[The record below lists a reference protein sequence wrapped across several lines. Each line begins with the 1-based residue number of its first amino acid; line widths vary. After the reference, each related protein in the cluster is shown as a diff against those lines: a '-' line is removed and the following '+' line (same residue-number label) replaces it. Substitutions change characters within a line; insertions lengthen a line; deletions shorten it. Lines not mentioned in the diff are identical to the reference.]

1 MVEDSNG
8 GESVGMKRR
17 QKENDEDD
25 TVEIIGAIKSQ
36 EPLEDNIDSLS
47 KVVAVNQPR
56 QAQ

>member
-25 TVEIIGAIKSQ
+25 TVEIIGAIKRQ
-36 EPLEDNIDSLS
+36 KPLEDNIDSLS
-47 KVVAVNQPR
+47 TVVAVNQPR

>member
-8 GESVGMKRR
+8 GESVGMKCRH
-17 QKENDEDD
+17 KENDEDD
-25 TVEIIGAIKSQ
+25 TAEIIGAIKSQ